1 LRILRRSETEPFR
14 GAGGARGQQV
24 PRLLKIIRFV
34 DDLSSLGMTRLNNR
48 VRWLPLP
55 FFLFLAASAL
65 AQSEPRA
72 QLSHTTESLRGVSA
86 VSQKIAWASGTHG
99 TYLRTT
105 DGGAHWESA
114 QVPGAEALDFR
125 GVVAFSADEAFL
137 MSAGPGELSRI
148 YHTADGGKHW
158 SLQFRNTNPKGF
170 FDSIAFW
177 DPTHGVVIGD
187 PIADDSGKLHFE
199 VLLTDDGQIW
209 HSIPATSLPAAIE
222 GEGAFAASNSCVAV
236 LPTRL
241 SNGPPPRD
249 PFKSDKATPERVRSV
264 GAPDPNIWFAT
275 GGPVARVFHSGD
287 RGATWQAV
295 ETPIMHGPASAG
307 IFSIA
312 FRDALHGMIA
322 GGDYQHP
329 NQDGP
334 NLASTS
340 DGGKTWDLSPLRPLA
355 YFSAVAYDRN
365 DKGTERVFIVGSD
378 FVFDFR
384 PPRDPQR
391 VSAAKKALKFNAV
404 SAVPHGGA
412 VVVGPGGVI
421 IRLP

>member
-1 LRILRRSETEPFR
+1 
-14 GAGGARGQQV
+14 
-24 PRLLKIIRFV
+24 
-34 DDLSSLGMTRLNNR
+34 
-48 VRWLPLP
+48 
-55 FFLFLAASAL
+55 
-65 AQSEPRA
+65 
-72 QLSHTTESLRGVSA
+72 
-86 VSQKIAWASGTHG
+86 
-99 TYLRTT
+99 LRTT
-105 DGGAHWESA
+105 DGGAHWDSA

-125 GVVAFSADEAFL
+125 GVMAFSADEAFL
-137 MSAGPGELSRI
+137 MSAGSGELSRI
-148 YHTADGGKHW
+148 YHTADAGKHW

-170 FDSIAFW
+170 LDSIAFW
-177 DPTHGVVIGD
+177 DPTHGVVVGD
-187 PIADDSGKLHFE
+187 PVPDDSGKLHFE

-209 HSIPATSLPAAIE
+209 HSIPASQRPAAIE
-222 GEGAFAASNSCVAV
+222 GEGAFAASNSCVAI
-236 LPTRL
+236 LPTWL
-241 SNGPPPRD
+241 NHGAPPRD
-249 PFKSDKATPERVRSV
+249 PFKANKAALPETVRPV

-287 RGATWQAV
+287 RGATWQVV

-340 DGGKTWDLSPLRPLA
+340 DGGKTWELSPLQPLA

-365 DKGTERVFIVGSD
+365 DKGAERIFIVGSD

-391 VSAAKKALKFNAV
+391 VSAAKKVAMKFNAV
-404 SAVPHGGA
+404 SVVPHGGA
-412 VVVGPGGVI
+412 LVVGPGGVV